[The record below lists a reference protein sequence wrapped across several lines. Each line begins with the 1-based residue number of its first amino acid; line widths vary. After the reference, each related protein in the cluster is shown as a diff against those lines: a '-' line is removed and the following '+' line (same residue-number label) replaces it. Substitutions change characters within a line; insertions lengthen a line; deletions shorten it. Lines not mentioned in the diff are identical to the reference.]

1 MRIAVYAGSFDP
13 ITNGHLDIV
22 QRAARLFNRIIVA
35 VVLNPNKNSLFSRE
49 ERVEMIREACVNIP
63 ALTVD
68 CFDGLLVD
76 YVRQQGATAIVRGL
90 RPVSDFDNEFQMA
103 VMNKKLYSDAET
115 IFMMSQPVHSYLS
128 SSTVKEIAGLG
139 GNITDFVPENVAK
152 RLRERL
158 QKK

>member
-1 MRIAVYAGSFDP
+1 
-13 ITNGHLDIV
+13 
-22 QRAARLFNRIIVA
+22 
-35 VVLNPNKNSLFSRE
+35 
-49 ERVEMIREACVNIP
+49 MIREACVNIP

-158 QKK
+158 QKN